1 MRSAKDLLERA
12 GRFAPPATFTLP
24 DVERTRGRR
33 DVRRRIT
40 TAVVALALVTVAFGS
55 VVQALRRPGEGV
67 VGSGGS
73 EHVLPPATE
82 APAVAGPGQSYYRAV
97 LFVLDGCFGSS
108 TVPEG
113 EWGSTGT
120 RLDATFV
127 WSPQD
132 DAGRIVVDQAY
143 GYGIEAGRFGPGAF
157 PNENGIDVSSFPLE
171 TEALTRFL
179 LDRSD
184 ESGASPA
191 PMVTPPPEGATNDG
205 QLWRAITDLLQDP
218 HVTPTVRAALLDV
231 AAGLQGSRVDLDA
244 ADPFGRP
251 AHVIAFGNW
260 GGQMPER
267 LYVDPA
273 THELLAWTMSSTVD
287 DSYGILVVQDA
298 GVVDSIEEAPKPAE
312 RSVPLTLLSTD
323 DLGPQDAASG

>member
-1 MRSAKDLLERA
+1 MRSAKELLERA
-12 GRFAPPATFTLP
+12 GRFAPPATLTLP
-24 DVERTRGRR
+24 DVERARARR

-40 TAVVALALVTVAFGS
+40 TVVVALALVTVAFGS

-82 APAVAGPGQSYYRAV
+82 APLVAGPGQSYYRSV
-97 LFVLDGCFGSS
+97 LFVLQGCFGG
-108 TVPEG
+108 EG
-113 EWGSTGT
+113 ECGSTGT

-132 DAGRIVVDQAY
+132 DAGRIVVDEAY
-143 GYGIEAGRFGPGAF
+143 GYGIEAGRFGPGEF

-179 LDRSD
+179 LDRSA
-184 ESGASPA
+184 EGGPSPA
-191 PMVTPPPEGATNDG
+191 PMVTPPPEGAPNDG

-218 HVTPTVRAALLDV
+218 HTTPTVRAALLDV
-231 AAGLQGSRVDLDA
+231 AAVLQGARVETDTV
-244 ADPFGRP
+244 DPFGRP

-260 GGQMPER
+260 GGEQPER